1 MNSATSPFGTK
12 PKSRNVRFLV
22 AIESI
27 PDVTPDS
34 FEDRFDPS
42 RHPPIREFGRG
53 SRRS

>member
-1 MNSATSPFGTK
+1 MSPLGTK

-27 PDVTPDS
+27 ADVTPDS

-42 RHPPIREFGRG
+42 QTSANPKIRTRQ
-53 SRRS
+53 